1 VNRDMR
7 AVWKKFSAVLF
18 GYYPG
23 IGRGGGK
30 SRKYLG
36 FETWTSR
43 KRSRISTQ
51 SIGALSSGVIK
62 NYT

>member
-1 VNRDMR
+1 M
-7 AVWKKFSAVLF
+7 ACGWF
-18 GYYPG
+18 GRNSMLSYLG
-23 IGRGGGK
+23 IILAFEGMEENHVK
-30 SRKYLG
+30 HVG

-51 SIGALSSGVIK
+51 SIGALISEVIK